1 MSLGEGNLMG
11 PISKNLVIL
20 GLATSLGALG
30 IALPG
35 PFGAADV
42 ALAKGGGGGGCH
54 PGGGGGHPGGGH
66 PGGGHPGGG
75 HPGGSVA
82 HYSGGH
88 GHYSSHVSSHVSHG
102 SGGHHYSTRY
112 SGHTHTTG
120 HTRTTNLSKTNLN
133 KNKSN
138 LSKSNVTD
146 HSLKNAGQE
155 KNLNSHVTPLK
166 HDPKNF
172 KERRDFANKT
182 AFNSFWHQ
190 GWHNNWW
197 HRNHFFHIGWI
208 GPVFWPFAF
217 GDFFFVAL
225 WPWDYWWYDPFW
237 AYGYGDIYQ

>member
-1 MSLGEGNLMG
+1 MTVAWLLGAAGTVPASRMHKIVMWQVIGFPPYPTSKLSGESSDNRVRPRFTSSTVQRSITVAEVAEHACQNRVGRAPEEMSLGEGNLMG

-30 IALPG
+30 IALTA
-35 PFGAADV
+35 PFSAADV
-42 ALAKGGGGGGCH
+42 ALATGDGVGGGH
-54 PGGGGGHPGGGH
+54 ASGGGGHACGGH
-66 PGGGHPGGG
+66 PCGGHPGGG

-155 KNLNSHVTPLK
+155 KN
-166 HDPKNF
+166 
-172 KERRDFANKT
+172 
-182 AFNSFWHQ
+182 
-190 GWHNNWW
+190 
-197 HRNHFFHIGWI
+197 
-208 GPVFWPFAF
+208 
-217 GDFFFVAL
+217 
-225 WPWDYWWYDPFW
+225 
-237 AYGYGDIYQ
+237 